1 MKMSEEAL
9 KRIRIAKAKR
19 LTKLDLR
26 EVGLIKLP
34 KELSEL
40 VWLEE
45 LDISD
50 NRQLEDIRYLNGL
63 ANLTRLNIAQSQL
76 YDIYPLSGLSNLQHL
91 IFGSHNIAFLR
102 DIAELIGLTHL
113 SLRCNDIRDVQPLE
127 KLVNLTQLELIG
139 RYIDDLRPLA
149 GLVNLTK
156 LAVLSGEICDIS
168 PLKHMIKL
176 TELSISSG
184 CISDFY
190 PLKGLINLTHL
201 SLQNNKISDLRP
213 FVNLSNLKHLNVV
226 LNEISD
232 LHSLMGLVNIT
243 ELAISRNQLKDIDLL
258 SNLENLTHLHINH
271 NYIDSLEPIVGLI
284 EKGIPVRLQGKL
296 DGKPEIT
303 VGDNPLLHPP
313 LHIVEQGN
321 AAILAYFRDL
331 DAQGAGKLNE
341 AKLIIVGEPAAG
353 KTSLMEKLFDP
364 DFTLSPDTESTLGIT
379 VREGWSFP
387 HPTESERQFSANV
400 WDFGGQQIQYM
411 THQFFLT
418 PSSLYVL
425 VSANDRKEPTNFP
438 YWFKIIHLLG
448 EERGFHSPVLVVLN
462 EKDDRFINK
471 FNFDRKFY
479 QDRYPELTI
488 EVCEVNLAQHDSKLN
503 ALRRTIQ
510 EMLVK
515 LPHVNDDRPARW
527 QDIRDSLRKRAK
539 TADHIS
545 FDDYAAICVQ
555 HAVTAEDSQLL
566 LSGYLHRLGSVL
578 HFAADMQLRDFMVLN
593 PQWAV
598 DAVYSVLADNEIAAA
613 SGRFT
618 QRKLDAVWAGY
629 KVDERAKL
637 LNLMKQDNFEIC
649 YPLADGGYIAPQLLC
664 DQQPVYA
671 WDDSDTL
678 KFRFQYKFMPEGIV
692 TRLIVRLNALIAK
705 DANGKDVVW
714 RKGVLVVDA
723 GCQAQVR
730 EEENRDG
737 LKVIDI
743 AVTGE
748 IHQRKYLL
756 RRVRDEVQAIH
767 QKWFRNIQS
776 DQMIPC
782 QCEHCQNP
790 ASSECKYFK
799 FETLRKYQD
808 NGKSTIECD
817 QGLCDVPVS
826 GLLEGVFPKEEIE
839 QLQTRERFM
848 SGHNI
853 SHVTVEAG
861 GQLIVGD
868 GNQQK
873 SHSDN
878 VTVSINAE
886 QREFINALLETVLD
900 QRPSKEVSKAAFKMQ
915 EMVEADKAQPTPAS
929 QNRLGRFFSTVR
941 NLAGFTQDASK
952 LTEFVVAHSD
962 DIGSVLT
969 AIF

>member
-1 MKMSEEAL
+1 MQ
-9 KRIRIAKAKR
+9 
-19 LTKLDLR
+19 LDLSG
-26 EVGLIKLP
+26 VGLSELP
-34 KELSEL
+34 EELCEL
-40 VWLEE
+40 VWLEKLNLANNQLTDVSSLAGLTNLVQLNLANNQLANISSLVRLTNLVQLHLEKNE
-45 LDISD
+45 LIDINPLMKLVKLSQLDLDRNRLTDVSPLVELINLQSLNLRNNQLSDISPLARLV
-50 NRQLEDIRYLNGL
+50 NLQSLNLG
-63 ANLTRLNIAQSQL
+63 NNQL
-76 YDIYPLSGLSNLQHL
+76 YDVSPL
-91 IFGSHNIAFLR
+91 A
-102 DIAELIGLTHL
+102 
-113 SLRCNDIRDVQPLE
+113 
-127 KLVNLTQLELIG
+127 KLVNLKSLNLWDNQLSDVSPLSELVDLISLNIG
-139 RYIDDLRPLA
+139 GNKLCDVGQLSGLIKLRSLIIGDNKLNDLRPLH
-149 GLVNLTK
+149 K
-156 LAVLSGEICDIS
+156 
-168 PLKHMIKL
+168 
-176 TELSISSG
+176 
-184 CISDFY
+184 
-190 PLKGLINLTHL
+190 
-201 SLQNNKISDLRP
+201 
-213 FVNLSNLKHLNVV
+213 
-226 LNEISD
+226 
-232 LHSLMGLVNIT
+232 
-243 ELAISRNQLKDIDLL
+243 
-258 SNLENLTHLHINH
+258 
-271 NYIDSLEPIVGLI
+271 LI
-284 EKGIPVRLQGKL
+284 ERGIPVRLSNFNEAQSQ
-296 DGKPEIT
+296 T
-303 VGDNPLLHPP
+303 YVGGNPLQYPP
-313 LHIVEQGN
+313 PHIIEQGN
-321 AAILAYFRDL
+321 EAILAYFRDL
-331 DAQGAGKLNE
+331 DTQGAGKLNE
-341 AKLIIVGEPAAG
+341 AKLIVVGEPAAG

-387 HPTESERQFSANV
+387 HPTEPERPFSANV

-488 EVCEVNLAQHDSKLN
+488 EVCEVNLAQHDSKLD

-527 QDIRDSLRKRAK
+527 QDIRDSLRERAK

-545 FDDYAAICVQ
+545 FADYAAICAQ

-618 QRKLDAVWAGY
+618 QRKLDAVWVRY
-629 KVDERAKL
+629 SMTERTKL

-649 YPLADGGYIAPQLLC
+649 YPLSDGGYIAPQLLC

-705 DANGKDVVW
+705 DANGKDMVW
-714 RKGVLVVDA
+714 RKGVLLADA

-730 EEENRDG
+730 EEENREG

-782 QCEHCQNP
+782 QCAHCQNP
-790 ASSECKYFK
+790 ASSERKYFK
-799 FETLRKYQD
+799 FETLRKFQD
-808 NGKSTIECD
+808 KGKSTIECD

-868 GNQQK
+868 NNQQK

-878 VTVSINAE
+878 VTLTINPE
-886 QREFINALLETVLD
+886 QREFINALLEAVLD
-900 QRPSKEVSKAAFKMQ
+900 QRPTKEISKAAFKMQ
-915 EMVEADKAQPTPAS
+915 EVVEADKTKPTPES
-929 QNRLGRFFSTVR
+929 QNRLGKFFSTVK
-941 NLAGFTQDASK
+941 NLAGFSQDASK
-952 LTEFVVAHSD
+952 LSEFVVTHSD
-962 DIGSVLT
+962 DIGRLLT
-969 AIF
+969 TWN

>member
-1 MKMSEEAL
+1 MSEEAL
-9 KRIRIAKAKR
+9 KRIQEAKERR
-19 LTKLDLR
+19 LTVLNLDFL
-26 EVGLIKLP
+26 GLTELP

-40 VWLEE
+40 VWLEGLGLGKNE
-45 LDISD
+45 LTDVSALVGLS
-50 NRQLEDIRYLNGL
+50 NLTQLSLWGNQLTDVSPLAGL
-63 ANLTRLNIAQSQL
+63 ANLVWLELWSNQL
-76 YDIYPLSGLSNLQHL
+76 ADISPL
-91 IFGSHNIAFLR
+91 A
-102 DIAELIGLTHL
+102 GLTN
-113 SLRCNDIRDVQPLE
+113 LRRLDLGFNKLTDVSPLAGLTNLMRLDLGYNKLTDASPLAGLPDIRRLDLWD
-127 KLVNLTQLELIG
+127 NQLN
-139 RYIDDLRPLA
+139 DLRPL
-149 GLVNLTK
+149 
-156 LAVLSGEICDIS
+156 
-168 PLKHMIKL
+168 
-176 TELSISSG
+176 
-184 CISDFY
+184 
-190 PLKGLINLTHL
+190 
-201 SLQNNKISDLRP
+201 
-213 FVNLSNLKHLNVV
+213 LN
-226 LNEISD
+226 
-232 LHSLMGLVNIT
+232 
-243 ELAISRNQLKDIDLL
+243 
-258 SNLENLTHLHINH
+258 
-271 NYIDSLEPIVGLI
+271 LI
-284 EKGIPVRLQGKL
+284 EKGILVRLEDDNDRRKNG
-296 DGKPEIT
+296 IVVT
-303 VGDNPLLHPP
+303 HNPLQCPP
-313 LHIVEQGN
+313 AHIAGQGN
-321 AAILAYFRDL
+321 AAILTYFRDL
-331 DAQGAGKLNE
+331 DTQGAGKLNE

-364 DFTLSPDTESTLGIT
+364 DFALSPDTESTLGIT
-379 VREGWSFP
+379 VREGWQFP
-387 HPTESERQFSANV
+387 HPTEPERPFSANV

-471 FNFDRKFY
+471 FNFDRTFY
-479 QDRYPELTI
+479 QARYPELTI
-488 EVCEVNLAQHDSKLN
+488 EVCEVNLAQHDGKLD

-510 EMLVK
+510 EMLVQ

-527 QDIRDSLRKRAK
+527 QDIRDSLRERTK
-539 TADHIS
+539 TADHIT
-545 FDDYAAICVQ
+545 FAEYAEICAQ

-578 HFAADMQLRDFMVLN
+578 HFAADVQLRDFMVLN

-618 QRKLDAVWAGY
+618 QCKLDAVWAGY

-671 WDDSDTL
+671 WNDSDTL

-714 RKGVLVVDA
+714 RKGVLLTDA

-790 ASSECKYFK
+790 ASSERKYFK

-808 NGKSTIECD
+808 KEKSTIECD
-817 QGLCDVPVS
+817 QGLCDVAVS

-839 QLQTRERFM
+839 QLQNRENFM
-848 SGHNI
+848 SGHQF

-861 GQLIVGD
+861 GLLIVGD

-878 VTVSINAE
+878 VSVSVNAE
-886 QREFINALLETVLD
+886 QREFINAMLEAVLD
-900 QRPSKEVSKAAFKMQ
+900 QRPSKEISKAAIKMQ
-915 EMVEADKAQPTPAS
+915 DVIEADKTQPTPAS
-929 QNRLGRFFSTVR
+929 QHRLGQFFSTIK
-941 NLAGFTQDASK
+941 NLAGFSQDASK
-952 LTEFVVAHSD
+952 LTEFVVTHSD
-962 DIGSVLT
+962 AIGSALT
-969 AIF
+969 AIS